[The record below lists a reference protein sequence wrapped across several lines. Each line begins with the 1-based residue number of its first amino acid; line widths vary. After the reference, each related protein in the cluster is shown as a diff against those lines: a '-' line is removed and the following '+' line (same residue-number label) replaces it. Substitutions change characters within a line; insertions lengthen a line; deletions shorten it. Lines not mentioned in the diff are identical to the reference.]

1 MTSAD
6 RPFSGV
12 VLRLGGGRAL
22 LGPAGTL
29 HAARA
34 FALAVRTAR
43 RDGIGLP
50 AEVAQLVEALDAEA
64 AEAMSAMSAAGHA
77 DVRGEGELS
86 ESPASELV
94 SVEEAAAMLGVST
107 RQARR
112 LVPLL
117 GGRKVGRVWTIDR
130 REIAAYALRGR
141 EGAS

>member
-1 MTSAD
+1 MTPAD
-6 RPFSGV
+6 RPFAGV
-12 VLRLGGGRAL
+12 VLRLGGGRVL

-29 HAARA
+29 HIARA
-34 FALAVRTAR
+34 LALAVRTAR

-50 AEVAQLVEALDAEA
+50 AEVAQLVEAVDAEA
-64 AEAMSAMSAAGHA
+64 AEAMSARGHA
-77 DVRGEGELS
+77 DVRDTAVLS

-94 SVEEAAAMLGVST
+94 SVEEAAVMLGVST

-130 REIAAYALRGR
+130 REVAAHALRDR
-141 EGAS
+141 ERAS